1 MTLRASVGDVS
12 AQFALDANAL
22 GNLKLQAKSDPK
34 QALSAAAGQFEA
46 LFMQMLLKSMREAL
60 PQDGPLTS
68 ETSKTYTG
76 MFDQQIAQQLSK
88 KGIGIANVLV
98 KQLSSALPQ
107 KHGSTEAAMAP
118 AAAEKAPSAIV
129 PRTPATMVAPARPS
143 VKGAE
148 APSATTG
155 SVAATVQGFI
165 DKLRPYA
172 EAVAQKMGVPAEY
185 LIAQAGLE
193 TGWGKSQPRAA
204 DGTSSNNL
212 FGIKATAAWKGA
224 TVKNA
229 TTEYTAGQMEKTT
242 ASFRAYGSYTDSFQD
257 FANLLQKSRRYA
269 NALANTHDAGKYATS
284 LQQAG
289 YATDPRYAEKLTRA
303 IQTVARY
310 APAAP
315 AATQVVAAPADKRRD
330 LA

>member
-1 MTLRASVGDVS
+1 MALRVSVGDIS

-22 GNLKLQAKSDPK
+22 GNLKLQAKNDPK

-46 LFMQMLLKSMREAL
+46 LFMQMLLKSMRDAL
-60 PQDGPLTS
+60 PEDGPLTS
-68 ETSKTYTG
+68 DTSKTYTG

-88 KGIGIANVLV
+88 KGIGIADMLV
-98 KQLSSALPQ
+98 KQLSKTLPQ
-107 KHGSTEAAMAP
+107 APGSPDAPTTTSAKARSAIVLQAPATMIAPVRPSAKDAP
-118 AAAEKAPSAIV
+118 AAPPTA
-129 PRTPATMVAPARPS
+129 
-143 VKGAE
+143 
-148 APSATTG
+148 G

-165 DKLRPYA
+165 DKVRPYA
-172 EAVAQKMGVPAEY
+172 EAVAQKMGVPAHY

-193 TGWGKSQPRAA
+193 SGWGKSQPRAS
-204 DGTSSNNL
+204 DGTLSRNL

-224 TVKNA
+224 TVTNV

-257 FANLLQKSRRYA
+257 FARLLQKSRRYA
-269 NALANTHDAGKYATS
+269 SALANTHDAGKYATS

-289 YATDPRYAEKLTRA
+289 YATDPLYAEKLTRA

-310 APAAP
+310 ASAAIP
-315 AATQVVAAPADKRRD
+315 VTQVVSVPADKRHD

>member
-1 MTLRASVGDVS
+1 VALRTVIGDVS

-22 GNLKLQAKSDPK
+22 GNLKQQAKSDPK
-34 QALSAAAGQFEA
+34 QALSTAATQFEA
-46 LFMQMLLKSMREAL
+46 LFMQMLLKSMRDAL
-60 PQDGPLTS
+60 PQDGPLAS
-68 ETSKTYTG
+68 ETTKTYTE

-88 KGIGIANVLV
+88 KGIGLANMLV
-98 KQLSSALPQ
+98 KQLSGAIPQKETAPTASTALPVP
-107 KHGSTEAAMAP
+107 G
-118 AAAEKAPSAIV
+118 KAGSAIV
-129 PRTPATMVAPARPS
+129 PPMPAALTVPARPS
-143 VKGAE
+143 AKV
-148 APSATTG
+148 APAASTG
-155 SVAATVQGFI
+155 SVASTVQGFI

-172 EAVAQKMGVPAEY
+172 EAVAEKMGIPAQY

-193 TGWGKSQPRAA
+193 TGWGRSQPRAA
-204 DGTSSNNL
+204 DGAPSNNL

-224 TVKNA
+224 TVKTA
-229 TTEYTAGQMEKTT
+229 TTEYVAGQVEKTT
-242 ASFRAYGSYTDSFQD
+242 ASFRSYGSYTDSFQD
-257 FANLLQKSRRYA
+257 FAKLLQKSRRYA
-269 NALANTHDAGKYATS
+269 NALANTHDAGRYAAS

-315 AATQVVAAPADKRRD
+315 AATQVVASPADKTRD